1 MKLPRS
7 TVRDVLN
14 TNLFSWPGHSSDK
27 FSIRHAVEGIQIFG
41 ATGSGKSSGS
51 AKKLARAYLEN
62 GFGGLILCA
71 KPDERAIWEKY
82 ISDAK
87 RDEDKVIFDRNS
99 GLQFNPIRY
108 EMEREGE
115 GAGETLNLVELI
127 MVLYEISRSFSA
139 GGGSSGK
146 DERFWDNAV
155 KRAIARS
162 IDLLYLGNQE
172 VTIESMR
179 KVISTAPNQAE
190 AKQIVEFVQQT
201 RNSSEEEHVK
211 EEAEKA
217 LERWKS
223 RSYCVLCLLTA
234 LETED
239 FNDNERSQNDLVQS
253 YFFREFARLVDRTKS
268 IIEESFLGLVE
279 PFNSGLLKEHFSG
292 GVSDELFPEQAYE
305 KGKIII
311 LDFPVKEHLLA
322 GVLAAGIYKYLFQ
335 QAMERRRIID
345 GGNLTPTFLWV
356 DESQFYMSQYDQLFA
371 TTARSSL
378 TSIVYLT
385 QNINNYFAAMG
396 NESPEARTKSL
407 LGNLSTKI
415 YHANSD
421 FETNEYASK
430 TIGESFRQMTSLQ
443 KQSSN
448 PASPTF
454 SEQLFPQ
461 VLTGEFTTL
470 QKGGNPANGYKTEAI
485 ITQTGHTWS
494 NKLNYLKVKF
504 DQRE

>member
-1 MKLPRS
+1 MKTPKN
-7 TVRDVLN
+7 TVREVLN
-14 TNLFSWPGHSSDK
+14 TTLFSWPSNSSDK
-27 FSIRHAVEGIQIFG
+27 FTIRNAVEGIQIFG

-51 AKKLARAYLEN
+51 AKKIAKSYLEN
-62 GFGGLILCA
+62 GFGGLVLCA
-71 KPDERAIWEKY
+71 KPDERDVWEKY
-82 ISDAK
+82 ISDAG
-87 RDEDKVIFDRNS
+87 RDDDKVIFDLKS
-99 GLQFNPIRY
+99 GLQFNPVRY

-127 MVLYEISRSFSA
+127 MVLYEISRTFSA
-139 GGGSSGK
+139 GGGSAGK

-172 VTIESMR
+172 VTIENMR
-179 KVISTAPNQAE
+179 KVISTAPNHQE

-201 RNSSEEEHVK
+201 RNPDEQDHVK
-211 EEAEKA
+211 EEAERA
-217 LERWKS
+217 LERWKG
-223 RSYCVLCLLTA
+223 RSYCVRCLLTA
-234 LETED
+234 LDTED
-239 FNDNERSQNDLVQS
+239 FNEDERSQNDLVQS

-268 IIEESFLGLVE
+268 IIEESFMGLVE
-279 PFNSGLLKEHFSG
+279 PFNSGLLKKHFSG
-292 GVSDELFPEQAYE
+292 GVSPELFPEQAYLE
-305 KGKIII
+305 GKIII
-311 LDFPVKEHLLA
+311 LDFPVKEFLLA
-322 GVLAAGIYKYLFQ
+322 GVLAAGTYKYLFQ
-335 QAMERRRIID
+335 QAMERRKIED

-356 DESQFYMSQYDQLFA
+356 DESQFYLSQYDQLFA

-385 QNINNYFAAMG
+385 QNINNYYAAMG

-407 LGNLSTKI
+407 LGNLTTKI

-430 TIGESFRQMTSLQ
+430 AIGERFRQMTSLQ
-443 KQSSN
+443 KQSSS

-454 SEQLFPQ
+454 SEQLFHQ
-461 VLTGEFTTL
+461 VLTGDFTTL

-494 NKLNYLKVKF
+494 NDLNYLKVKF